1 MPAFEVQLK
10 THIDNPIDRL
20 TEKFSSL
27 RIWTW
32 CNFIQDVHELE
43 SDDPAELRS
52 ALDEF
57 RGIYKILDEAEVST
71 NARMMT
77 QNCICTKETT
87 VHDNIQELEILN
99 LMPIY
104 CTGGYEHNRLIV
116 FRHEALSE
124 LFDRLSGHGF
134 EFEVKE
140 KAPFNGMVSDTLI
153 TLSSLMNKLTDRQV
167 DAIST
172 AYNSGYY
179 QTPRRVNVQSIADRI
194 KVPRTTLQ
202 EHLNK
207 AENKLISSIIPQIQL
222 YTRKKRVKVISPS
235 A

>member
-1 MPAFEVQLK
+1 M
-10 THIDNPIDRL
+10 I
-20 TEKFSSL
+20 
-27 RIWTW
+27 
-32 CNFIQDVHELE
+32 
-43 SDDPAELRS
+43 
-52 ALDEF
+52 
-57 RGIYKILDEAEVST
+57 
-71 NARMMT
+71 T
-77 QNCICTKETT
+77 QNCICSRETT

-104 CTGGYEHNRLIV
+104 CEGGYEHSRLIA
-116 FRHEALSE
+116 FRHEALAE

-134 EFEVKE
+134 NFEVEE

-153 TLSSLMNKLTDRQV
+153 TLSSLMAKLTDKQV

-179 QTPRRVNVQSIADRI
+179 QTPRKVNVQGIADRV

-207 AENKLISSIIPQIQL
+207 AENKLISSIMPQIQL
-222 YTRKKRVKVISPS
+222 YARKNRAK
-235 A
+235 